1 MKMLN
6 LFGDCDDDDAI
17 EEFCDQVSDLCTI
30 KVGLLDEG
38 QTAESGHFSIKCVS
52 YLETK
57 DLNSFPASRR
67 KNWNQSWGELHEP
80 VEFVQARGKHLHS
93 MMQA

>member
-57 DLNSFPASRR
+57 DLNSFPASRG

-80 VEFVQARGKHLHS
+80 VEFVQARG
-93 MMQA
+93 